1 MPAELP
7 LIWESRN
14 RRRIATLEPHLR
26 PLARQ
31 LVEAALGE
39 GILLVITE
47 GRRTLERQR
56 ALYAQGRTEPGP
68 IVTWTM
74 KSRHLAGEAFDV
86 GVLVKGVLAW
96 PDDDALWER
105 IGQLGEAAGLRWG
118 GRWKGGQRDRPHFEV

>member
-7 LIWESRN
+7 VIWEGRN
-14 RRRIATLEPHLR
+14 RRRIATLEPHVR

-39 GILLVITE
+39 DILLVITE
-47 GRRTLERQR
+47 GRRTLERQQK
-56 ALYAQGRTEPGP
+56 LYAQGRTAPGP

-74 KSRHLAGEAFDV
+74 KSRHLTGEAVDV
-86 GVLVKGVLAW
+86 GVLVDGVLVW

-118 GRWKGGQRDRPHFEV
+118 GRWKKPDRPHFESR